1 MTDRIPVVVILGPT
15 AVGKTD
21 VSLRLAPAL
30 DGEIVSA
37 DSRLLYRGMDVG
49 TSKPTPEQRRLVPH
63 HLIDVAAP
71 RHPWSMARFRREAL
85 RVVADIH
92 RRGRLPFVVGGTG
105 QYLTALLEGWEP
117 PPRAVDAS
125 LRREL
130 ESFAAEH
137 GAEAL
142 HRRLV
147 EVDPERAAQIDPR
160 NVRRVVRALEIYRLT
175 GEPPSRIRRRHPPPW
190 DVLRLGL
197 SLPRAELYSR
207 IDARVEAM
215 LQSGLI
221 EEVRRLL
228 QAGVPI
234 DSGPM
239 SAIGYRQIAAYLQ
252 GDQSLEEALTAI
264 RRATRI
270 LVRRQANWFRRDAQ
284 GIHWFESRPGVEAA
298 MERVIRSWLEGRR
311 STRPA

>member
-15 AVGKTD
+15 AVGKTEI
-21 VSLRLAPAL
+21 SLRLAQAL
-30 DGEIVSA
+30 EGEIVSA

-49 TSKPTPEQRRLVPH
+49 TAKPTPEQRRLIPH
-63 HLIDVAAP
+63 HLIDVADP
-71 RHPWSMARFRREAL
+71 HQPWSMARFRREAL
-85 RVVADIH
+85 RAVTDIH

-117 PPRAVDAS
+117 PPRAADAS

-142 HRRLV
+142 HRRLA

-160 NVRRVVRALEIYRLT
+160 NVRRVVRALEIYHLT
-175 GEPPSRIRRRHPPPW
+175 GEPPSRVRRRRPPPW
-190 DVLRLGL
+190 DALRLGL

-228 QAGVPI
+228 QAGVPV

-252 GDQSLEEALTAI
+252 GDLSLQEAVAAI
-264 RRATRI
+264 RRATRT
-270 LVRRQANWFRRDAQ
+270 LVRRQANWFKRQDPSIR
-284 GIHWFESRPGVEAA
+284 WFEARPGVEAE
-298 MERVIRSWLEGRR
+298 MERVIRAWLERHRR
-311 STRPA
+311 AKPG